1 MKFIRDQ
8 ANAALAVQKEEERVK
23 DRGPGHTAQMA
34 ATALRKTYAILTGD
48 TSAKVSVDLA
58 PERNSEVPGKIDPL
72 DGWAE
77 GVSLRK
83 SDCCL
88 LLKPQIVLRGETPA
102 DSCIVAAAQ
111 AKLQSFAIMDD
122 FNLDDPVS
130 GKVMSRSVNL
140 FKSWNVI

>member
-1 MKFIRDQ
+1 
-8 ANAALAVQKEEERVK
+8 VK

-34 ATALRKTYAILTGD
+34 ATALRKTYAILKGD
-48 TSAKVSVDLA
+48 NSAKISVDLTS
-58 PERNSEVPGKIDPL
+58 ERDLQIPGKVDPL

-77 GVSLRK
+77 GVSLLK

-102 DSCIVAAAQ
+102 DSCVVAAAQ
-111 AKLQSFAIMDD
+111 AKLQSFNIMDN

-130 GKVMSRSVNL
+130 GKVMSRL
-140 FKSWNVI
+140 VIF

>member
-8 ANAALAVQKEEERVK
+8 ANAALAVQKKEEHVK

-34 ATALRKTYAILTGD
+34 ATALRKTYAILRGD
-48 TSAKVSVDLA
+48 NVKVSVDLT
-58 PERNSEVPGKIDPL
+58 PEENSQVPRKIDPL

-102 DSCIVAAAQ
+102 DSCILAAAQ
-111 AKLQSFAIMDD
+111 AKLQSFAIMDV
-122 FNLDDPVS
+122 FNVDDPVS
-130 GKVMSRSVNL
+130 GKVMSRPVKFL
-140 FKSWNVI
+140 KS